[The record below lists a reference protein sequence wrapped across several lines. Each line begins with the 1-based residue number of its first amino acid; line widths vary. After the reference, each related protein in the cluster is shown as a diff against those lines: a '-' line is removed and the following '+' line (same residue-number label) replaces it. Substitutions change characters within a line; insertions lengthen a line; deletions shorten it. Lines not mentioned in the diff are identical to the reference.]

1 MTDAQNIFAELQC
14 RRYYKKK
21 IDSPEVGVSY
31 YERAHKH
38 GNSVWAAC
46 KLAGLYGCD
55 SHQPPWRSF
64 EKARPYIEKCV
75 HYSDGSMHFTLGAVY
90 RANCDFVSSWAHYNL
105 SRYLGSKDAIER
117 LTSLEELLT
126 KKETQRALELSQKM
140 ETELKPMVY
149 NIVLQGSEK
158 A

>member
-1 MTDAQNIFAELQC
+1 M
-14 RRYYKKK
+14 
-21 IDSPEVGVSY
+21 G
-31 YERAHKH
+31 
-38 GNSVWAAC
+38 
-46 KLAGLYGCD
+46 
-55 SHQPPWRSF
+55 SF

-75 HYSDGSMHFTLGAVY
+75 HYSDSSMQFTLGAVY

-105 SRYLGSKDAIER
+105 SRYLGSKDAVER

-140 ETELKPMVY
+140 EAELKPMVY